1 MACSRYEIRNC
12 LLGALAATSILG
24 LLTRSG
30 LVRNVLGVMAIAT
43 QQVDY
48 LIEPRPALLH
58 RLDLRMDPELRRR
71 MFDPVLMNSVHD
83 GLNPIRAGQLKLLFL
98 AAMHGPPRSDV
109 SIDFRRVVG
118 TDWLS
123 PLLFDRWWLLRT
135 FTNFLHLSRNH
146 AAFRRLI
153 NNVLTGDNKIV
164 EKWLPRVQT
173 SNTAI
178 DVYDGLETD
187 TIVYLV
193 EPRPA
198 LAPRLENRVNRNLKT
213 YLMEPILVGNEELE
227 SSGWMLSDHAL
238 LAKLQFLAGIHD
250 FDATFETN
258 DFANVFGSAQLSAP
272 LFDRWFTLTR
282 LETYVEPE
290 ACEPI
295 LRDLRVSVEATGN
308 AELDAWVGA
317 L

>member
-1 MACSRYEIRNC
+1 MTI
-12 LLGALAATSILG
+12 SILG
-24 LLTRSG
+24 PL
-30 LVRNVLGVMAIAT
+30 RNTNPASHPSHDMSIAV

-58 RLDLRMDPELRRR
+58 RLDLRMDAELRRR
-71 MFDPVLMNSVHD
+71 MFEPVLMNSVHD
-83 GLNPIRAGQLKLLFL
+83 GLNPLRAGQLKLLFL
-98 AAMHGPPRSDV
+98 AAMHGPARSDV

-123 PLLFDRWWLLRT
+123 PALFDRWWLLRT

-146 AAFRRLI
+146 AALRRLL
-153 NNVLTGDNKIV
+153 NNVLVGDNKIV

-178 DVYDGLETD
+178 DVYDGLQTD
-187 TIVYLV
+187 TIVYLI

-198 LAPRLENRVNRNLKT
+198 LGPRLENRVNRNLKT

-227 SSGWMLSDHAL
+227 SSGWTVADHAFFV
-238 LAKLQFLAGIHD
+238 KLQFLAGIHD
-250 FDATFETN
+250 FDATFESN
-258 DFANVFGSAQLSAP
+258 DFANVFGALQLSAP

-282 LETYVEPE
+282 LDTYVEPE
-290 ACEPI
+290 ACEPL
-295 LRDLRVSVEATGN
+295 LRDLRVHVEATGN
-308 AELDAWVGA
+308 ADLDAWIGA